1 MVQLTTSR
9 QYEVENRHV
18 QQESNASE
26 KRGDFQCRR
35 HNGINTLSNQ
45 EISTSSRIYALCL
58 VERFNGQ
65 LPLEKG
71 TYLGPHGG
79 LPAPV
84 GILLTL
90 LSETGSP
97 GSGT

>member
-1 MVQLTTSR
+1 MVSIPYLT
-9 QYEVENRHV
+9 
-18 QQESNASE
+18 
-26 KRGDFQCRR
+26 RR
-35 HNGINTLSNQ
+35 SQHYPGFMRSAWWKYL
-45 EISTSSRIYALCL
+45 
-58 VERFNGQ
+58 NGQ